1 MPCAPP
7 SAGLFAVENLSHHLV
22 TKNMRGECGDRRKGR
37 IYALSGS
44 RHGRIQASRKTH
56 HRHPVLVDKRV
67 GIQLH
72 LHLAQ
77 HSRYIGR
84 PFPHPSRSRGIGI
97 STRFAGMV
105 RQYEDIAR
113 RLGVSDHKVSPA
125 INRRG
130 AHRLARRRL
139 CHEVE
144 LQSGIYL
151 GDWQLCVNVAEKE
164 RRF

>member
-1 MPCAPP
+1 LLAHSVSTPCQHP
-7 SAGLFAVENLSHHLV
+7 
-22 TKNMRGECGDRRKGR
+22 RRKTAFERSRPHG
-37 IYALSGS
+37 YALSGS
-44 RHGRIQASRKTH
+44 RHGRLPASRRTH

-105 RQYEDIAR
+105 RQYEDKAC

-144 LQSGIYL
+144 LQSGIYS
-151 GDWQLCVNVAEKE
+151 GDWQLSVNVAEKE
-164 RRF
+164 SRF

>member
-1 MPCAPP
+1 MA
-7 SAGLFAVENLSHHLV
+7 
-22 TKNMRGECGDRRKGR
+22 
-37 IYALSGS
+37 
-44 RHGRIQASRKTH
+44 ASRKTH

-77 HSRYIGR
+77 HNRYIGR

-105 RQYEDIAR
+105 RQYEDKAC

-125 INRRG
+125 IN
-130 AHRLARRRL
+130 RRRL

-151 GDWQLCVNVAEKE
+151 GDWQLRVNVAEKE
-164 RRF
+164 RRFLCLEMRVIGR